1 MSTVALLQRWKD
13 SGAITAAQFDSLIAI
28 VRKERFSVFVELNVL
43 LYLGVL
49 SLVGGVGWTI
59 NTYFAD
65 LGDAAILIGLTAL
78 LTSSLYYCFSH
89 KPGMV
94 VDYILYL
101 ACLTLAAELVYI
113 EARFEVLR
121 DHWDYNVLL
130 SAIVY
135 FFFAYR
141 FDNRLVLSL
150 ALSTL
155 AAWFGVKISR
165 FDLISNDSR
174 RAAAIGYGLIV
185 SGGGLL
191 LAHQGI
197 KKHFLE
203 TYLHVGSNVLFV
215 ALVSGAIERN
225 ERNANWMYLLGLV
238 VLAVVAI
245 RAGVHFR
252 RFVFVVYGTIYGYI
266 GVSAEILRR
275 LGSDTAAL
283 SYIVVSST
291 IVILAIVML
300 ARRFGREE

>member
-1 MSTVALLQRWKD
+1 MSTVALLQKWRD
-13 SGAITAAQFDSLIAI
+13 SGAISADQFDTLISI
-28 VRKERFSVFVELNVL
+28 DRKERFSVFVELNVM

-49 SLVGGVGWTI
+49 SLAAGVGWTI

-78 LTSSLYYCFSH
+78 LISSLYYCFSH

-101 ACLTLAAELVYI
+101 ACLTLAAELAYI

-121 DHWDYNVLL
+121 DHWDYYVLL
-130 SAIVY
+130 SAFVY

-165 FDLISNDSR
+165 FDLISSDSL

-191 LAHQGI
+191 LAHHGI
-197 KKHFLE
+197 KKHYLE
-203 TYLHVGSNVLFV
+203 TYLHVGANVLFI
-215 ALVSGAIERN
+215 ALVSGAID
-225 ERNANWMYLLGLV
+225 RNANWMYLLGLV
-238 VLAVVAI
+238 VLAVVSI
-245 RAGVHFR
+245 RAGLHFR

-266 GVSAEILRR
+266 GVSGEILRR
-275 LGSDTAAL
+275 LGTDTAAL

>member
-1 MSTVALLQRWKD
+1 MSTVALLQKWRD
-13 SGAITAAQFDSLIAI
+13 SGAISADQFDTLIAI

-49 SLVGGVGWTI
+49 SLAAGVGWTI

-78 LTSSLYYCFSH
+78 LMSSLYYCFSH

-101 ACLTLAAELVYI
+101 ACLTLAAELAYI

-121 DHWDYNVLL
+121 DHWDYYILL
-130 SAIVY
+130 SAFVY

-165 FDLISNDSR
+165 FDLISSDSL

-191 LAHQGI
+191 LAHHGI
-197 KKHFLE
+197 KKHYLE
-203 TYLHVGSNVLFV
+203 TYLHVGANVLFI
-215 ALVSGAIERN
+215 ALVSGAID
-225 ERNANWMYLLGLV
+225 RNANWMYLPGLV
-238 VLAVVAI
+238 VLAVVSI
-245 RAGVHFR
+245 RAGLHFR

-266 GVSAEILRR
+266 GVSGEILRR
-275 LGSDTAAL
+275 LGTDTAAL

>member
-1 MSTVALLQRWKD
+1 MSTVALLQKWRD
-13 SGAITAAQFDSLIAI
+13 SGAISADQFDTLIAI
-28 VRKERFSVFVELNVL
+28 VRKERFSDLVELNVL

-49 SLVGGVGWTI
+49 SLAAGVGWTI

-78 LTSSLYYCFSH
+78 LMSSLYYCFSH
-89 KPGMV
+89 EPGMV

-101 ACLTLAAELVYI
+101 ACLTLAAELAYI

-121 DHWDYNVLL
+121 DHWDYYVLL
-130 SAIVY
+130 SAFVY

-165 FDLISNDSR
+165 FDLISSDSL

-191 LAHQGI
+191 LAHHGI
-197 KKHFLE
+197 KKHYLE
-203 TYLHVGSNVLFV
+203 TYLHVGANVLFI
-215 ALVSGAIERN
+215 ALVSGAID
-225 ERNANWMYLLGLV
+225 RNANWMYLPGLV
-238 VLAVVAI
+238 VLAVVSI
-245 RAGVHFR
+245 RAGLHFR

-266 GVSAEILRR
+266 GVSGEILRR
-275 LGSDTAAL
+275 LGTDTAAL

>member
-1 MSTVALLQRWKD
+1 MSTVALLQKWRD
-13 SGAITAAQFDSLIAI
+13 SGAISADQFDTLIAI

-43 LYLGVL
+43 LYVGVL
-49 SLVGGVGWTI
+49 SLAAGVGWTI

-78 LTSSLYYCFSH
+78 LMSSLYYCFSH

-101 ACLTLAAELVYI
+101 ACLTLAAELAYI

-121 DHWDYNVLL
+121 DHWDYYVLL
-130 SAIVY
+130 SAFVY

-165 FDLISNDSR
+165 FDLISSDSL

-191 LAHQGI
+191 LAHHGI
-197 KKHFLE
+197 KKHYLE
-203 TYLHVGSNVLFV
+203 TYLHVGANVLFM

-225 ERNANWMYLLGLV
+225 ANWMYLPGLV
-238 VLAVVAI
+238 VLAVVSI
-245 RAGVHFR
+245 RAGLHFR

-266 GVSAEILRR
+266 GVSGEILRR
-275 LGSDTAAL
+275 LGTDTAAL

>member
-13 SGAITAAQFDSLIAI
+13 SGAITAAQFETLIAI

-49 SLVGGVGWTI
+49 SLVAGIGWTI

-101 ACLTLAAELVYI
+101 ACLTLAAELAYL
-113 EARFEVLR
+113 ESRFQMLR
-121 DHWDYNVLL
+121 DHWDYYVLL
-130 SAIVY
+130 SALVY

-165 FDLISNDSR
+165 FDLISNDSLR
-174 RAAAIGYGLIV
+174 VAAIGYGLIV

-203 TYLHVGSNVLFV
+203 TYLHVGANVLFI
-215 ALVSGAIERN
+215 ALVSGVFD
-225 ERNANWMYLLGLV
+225 RNANWAYLLGLV
-238 VLAVVAI
+238 ILAAVSI
-245 RAGVHFR
+245 RAGVHFS

-266 GVSAEILRR
+266 GLSAEILRR
-275 LGSDTAAL
+275 LGTDTAAL

-291 IVILAIVML
+291 IVIVAIVIL

>member
-1 MSTVALLQRWKD
+1 MSTVALLQKWRD
-13 SGAITAAQFDSLIAI
+13 SGAISADQFDTLIAI

-43 LYLGVL
+43 LYVGVL
-49 SLVGGVGWTI
+49 SLAAGVGWTI

-78 LTSSLYYCFSH
+78 LMSSLYYCFSH

-101 ACLTLAAELVYI
+101 ACLTLAAELAYI

-121 DHWDYNVLL
+121 DHWDYYVLL
-130 SAIVY
+130 SAFVY

-165 FDLISNDSR
+165 FDLISSDSL

-191 LAHQGI
+191 LAHHGI
-197 KKHFLE
+197 KKHYLE
-203 TYLHVGSNVLFV
+203 TYLHVGANVLFM
-215 ALVSGAIERN
+215 ALVSGAS
-225 ERNANWMYLLGLV
+225 ERNANWMYLPGLV
-238 VLAVVAI
+238 VLAVVSI
-245 RAGVHFR
+245 RAGLHFR

-266 GVSAEILRR
+266 GVSGEILRR
-275 LGSDTAAL
+275 LGTDTAAL

>member
-1 MSTVALLQRWKD
+1 MSTVALLQKWRD
-13 SGAITAAQFDSLIAI
+13 SGAISADQFDTLIAI

-43 LYLGVL
+43 LYVGVL
-49 SLVGGVGWTI
+49 SLAAGVGWTI

-78 LTSSLYYCFSH
+78 LMSSLYYCFSH

-101 ACLTLAAELVYI
+101 ACLTLAAELAYI

-121 DHWDYNVLL
+121 DHWDYYVLL
-130 SAIVY
+130 SAFVY

-165 FDLISNDSR
+165 FDLISSDSL

-191 LAHQGI
+191 LAHHGI
-197 KKHFLE
+197 KKHYLE
-203 TYLHVGSNVLFV
+203 TYLHVGANVLFI

-225 ERNANWMYLLGLV
+225 ANWSICSVWSFFAGGLV
-238 VLAVVAI
+238 RCTEFAH
-245 RAGVHFR
+245 RAGC
-252 RFVFVVYGTIYGYI
+252 
-266 GVSAEILRR
+266 
-275 LGSDTAAL
+275 
-283 SYIVVSST
+283 SS
-291 IVILAIVML
+291 
-300 ARRFGREE
+300 

>member
-165 FDLISNDSR
+165 FDLISNDSL

-215 ALVSGAIERN
+215 ALVSGAI

>member
-1 MSTVALLQRWKD
+1 MSTVALLQKWRD
-13 SGAITAAQFDSLIAI
+13 SGAISADQFDTLIAI

-49 SLVGGVGWTI
+49 SLVAGVGWTI

-78 LTSSLYYCFSH
+78 LMSSLYYCFSH

-101 ACLTLAAELVYI
+101 ACLTLAAELAYI

-121 DHWDYNVLL
+121 DHWDYYVLL
-130 SAIVY
+130 SAFVY

-165 FDLISNDSR
+165 FDLISSDSL

-191 LAHQGI
+191 LAHHGI
-197 KKHFLE
+197 KKHYLE
-203 TYLHVGSNVLFV
+203 TYLHVGANVLFI
-215 ALVSGAIERN
+215 ALVSGAID
-225 ERNANWMYLLGLV
+225 RNANWMYLLGLV
-238 VLAVVAI
+238 VLAVVSI

-266 GVSAEILRR
+266 GVSGEILRR
-275 LGSDTAAL
+275 LGTDTAAL

>member
-1 MSTVALLQRWKD
+1 MSTVALLQKWRD
-13 SGAITAAQFDSLIAI
+13 SGAISAGQFDTLIAI

-49 SLVGGVGWTI
+49 SLAAGVGWTI

-78 LTSSLYYCFSH
+78 LMSSLYYCFSH
-89 KPGMV
+89 KPGIM

-101 ACLTLAAELVYI
+101 ACLILAAELAYI

-121 DHWDYNVLL
+121 DHWDYYVLL
-130 SAIVY
+130 SAFVY

-165 FDLISNDSR
+165 FDLISSDSL

-191 LAHQGI
+191 LAHHGI
-197 KKHFLE
+197 KKHYLE
-203 TYLHVGSNVLFV
+203 TYLHVGANVLFI
-215 ALVSGAIERN
+215 ALVSGAID
-225 ERNANWMYLLGLV
+225 RNANWMYLPGLV
-238 VLAVVAI
+238 VLAVVSI

-252 RFVFVVYGTIYGYI
+252 RFVFVVYGTIYGYL
-266 GVSAEILRR
+266 GVSGEILRR
-275 LGSDTAAL
+275 LGTDTAAL
-283 SYIVVSST
+283 WYIVVSST

>member
-1 MSTVALLQRWKD
+1 MSTVALLQKWRD
-13 SGAITAAQFDSLIAI
+13 SGAISADQFDTLIAI
-28 VRKERFSVFVELNVL
+28 VRKERFSVFVESNVL

-49 SLVGGVGWTI
+49 SLAAGVGWTI

-78 LTSSLYYCFSH
+78 LMSSLYYCFSH

-101 ACLTLAAELVYI
+101 ACLTLAAELAYI

-121 DHWDYNVLL
+121 DHWDYYVLL
-130 SAIVY
+130 SAFVY

-165 FDLISNDSR
+165 FDLISSDSL

-191 LAHQGI
+191 LAHHGI
-197 KKHFLE
+197 KKHYLE
-203 TYLHVGSNVLFV
+203 TYLHVGANVLFM

-225 ERNANWMYLLGLV
+225 ANWMYLPGLV
-238 VLAVVAI
+238 VLAVVSI
-245 RAGVHFR
+245 RAGLHFR

-291 IVILAIVML
+291 IAILAIVML

>member
-1 MSTVALLQRWKD
+1 MSTVALLQKWRD
-13 SGAITAAQFDSLIAI
+13 SGAISAGQFDTIIAI

-49 SLVGGVGWTI
+49 SLAAGVGWTI

-78 LTSSLYYCFSH
+78 LMSSLYYCFSH

-101 ACLTLAAELVYI
+101 ACLTLAAELAYI

-121 DHWDYNVLL
+121 DYWDYYVLL
-130 SAIVY
+130 SAFVY

-165 FDLISNDSR
+165 FDLISNDSLR
-174 RAAAIGYGLIV
+174 VSAFRYGLTV
-185 SGGGLL
+185 SGGGL
-191 LAHQGI
+191 
-197 KKHFLE
+197 
-203 TYLHVGSNVLFV
+203 
-215 ALVSGAIERN
+215 
-225 ERNANWMYLLGLV
+225 
-238 VLAVVAI
+238 
-245 RAGVHFR
+245 
-252 RFVFVVYGTIYGYI
+252 
-266 GVSAEILRR
+266 
-275 LGSDTAAL
+275 
-283 SYIVVSST
+283 
-291 IVILAIVML
+291 ML
-300 ARRFGREE
+300 ALQRFPMTFVET

>member
-1 MSTVALLQRWKD
+1 MSTVALLQKWRD
-13 SGAITAAQFDSLIAI
+13 SGAISAGQFDTLIAI

-49 SLVGGVGWTI
+49 SLVAGVGWTI

-65 LGDAAILIGLTAL
+65 LGDEAILIGLTAL
-78 LTSSLYYCFSH
+78 LMSSLYYCFSH

-101 ACLTLAAELVYI
+101 ACLTLAAELAYI
-113 EARFEVLR
+113 EARFEVLS
-121 DHWDYNVLL
+121 DHWDYYVLL
-130 SAIVY
+130 SAFVY

-165 FDLISNDSR
+165 FDLISSDSL

-191 LAHQGI
+191 LAHHGI
-197 KKHFLE
+197 KKHYLE
-203 TYLHVGSNVLFV
+203 TYLHVGANVLFM
-215 ALVSGAIERN
+215 ALVSGAS
-225 ERNANWMYLLGLV
+225 ERNANWMYLPGLV
-238 VLAVVAI
+238 VLAVVSI

-266 GVSAEILRR
+266 GVSGEILRR
-275 LGSDTAAL
+275 LGTDTAAL

-291 IVILAIVML
+291 IAILAIVML

>member
-1 MSTVALLQRWKD
+1 MSTVALLQKWRD
-13 SGAITAAQFDSLIAI
+13 SGAISADQFDTLIAI

-43 LYLGVL
+43 LYVGVL
-49 SLVGGVGWTI
+49 SLAAGVGWTI

-78 LTSSLYYCFSH
+78 LMSSLYYCFSH

-101 ACLTLAAELVYI
+101 ACLTLAAELAYL
-113 EARFEVLR
+113 ESRFQMLR
-121 DHWDYNVLL
+121 DHWDYYVLL
-130 SAIVY
+130 SALVY

-165 FDLISNDSR
+165 FDLISNDSLR
-174 RAAAIGYGLIV
+174 VAAIGYGLIV

-203 TYLHVGSNVLFV
+203 TYLHVGANVLFI
-215 ALVSGAIERN
+215 ALVSGVFD
-225 ERNANWMYLLGLV
+225 RNANWMYLLGLV
-238 VLAVVAI
+238 ILAGVSI

-266 GVSAEILRR
+266 GLSAEILRR
-275 LGSDTAAL
+275 LGTDTAAL
-283 SYIVVSST
+283 SYIAVSST
-291 IVILAIVML
+291 IVIVAIVIL

>member
-1 MSTVALLQRWKD
+1 MSTVALLQKWKD
-13 SGAITAAQFDSLIAI
+13 SGAITAAQFDTLNAL

-49 SLVGGVGWTI
+49 SLVAGLGWTI

-65 LGDAAILIGLTAL
+65 LGDAAIPIGLTAIF
-78 LTSSLYYCFSH
+78 TASLYYCFTH

-101 ACLTLAAELVYI
+101 ACLALAAELAYI
-113 EARFEVLR
+113 ESRFQVLR
-121 DHWDYNVLL
+121 DHWDYYVLL
-130 SAIVY
+130 SALVY

-165 FDLISNDSR
+165 FDLISSDSL
-174 RAAAIGYGLIV
+174 RAAAIGYGLVV

-197 KKHFLE
+197 RKHFLE
-203 TYLHVGSNVLFV
+203 TYLHVGANVLFI
-215 ALVSGAIERN
+215 ALVSGVID
-225 ERNANWMYLLGLV
+225 RNANWMYLLGLII
-238 VLAVVAI
+238 LSAVSI
-245 RAGVHFR
+245 RAGVHFH

-275 LGSDTAAL
+275 LRTDTAAL

-291 IVILAIVML
+291 IVIVAMVLL

>member
-1 MSTVALLQRWKD
+1 MSTVALLQKWRD
-13 SGAITAAQFDSLIAI
+13 SGAISAGQFDTLIAI

-49 SLVGGVGWTI
+49 SLAAGVGWTI

-78 LTSSLYYCFSH
+78 LMSSLYYCFSH

-101 ACLTLAAELVYI
+101 ACLTLAAELAYV

-121 DHWDYNVLL
+121 DHWDYYVLL
-130 SAIVY
+130 SAFVY

-165 FDLISNDSR
+165 FDLISSDSL

-191 LAHQGI
+191 LAHHGI
-197 KKHFLE
+197 KKHYLE
-203 TYLHVGSNVLFV
+203 TYLHVGANVLFI
-215 ALVSGAIERN
+215 ALVSDAID
-225 ERNANWMYLLGLV
+225 RNANWMYLLGLV
-238 VLAVVAI
+238 ALAVVSI
-245 RAGVHFR
+245 QAGVHFR

>member
-130 SAIVY
+130 SAMVY

-165 FDLISNDSR
+165 FDLISNDSL
-174 RAAAIGYGLIV
+174 RASAIGYGLIV

-191 LAHQGI
+191 LAHRGI
-197 KKHFLE
+197 KKHYLE
-203 TYLHVGSNVLFV
+203 TYLHVGENVLFM
-215 ALVSGAIERN
+215 ALVSGAID
-225 ERNANWMYLLGLV
+225 RNANWMYLPGLV
-238 VLAVVAI
+238 VLAVVSI
-245 RAGVHFR
+245 RAGLHFR
-252 RFVFVVYGTIYGYI
+252 RFVFVVYGTIYGYMR
-266 GVSAEILRR
+266 VSVDILMR
-275 LGSDTAAL
+275 LGTDTWAL
-283 SYIVVSST
+283 SYIGVSCR
-291 IVILAIVML
+291 IWILAI
-300 ARRFGREE
+300 

>member
-1 MSTVALLQRWKD
+1 MSTVALLQKWRD
-13 SGAITAAQFDSLIAI
+13 SGAISADQFDTLIAI

-49 SLVGGVGWTI
+49 SLAAGVGWTI

-78 LTSSLYYCFSH
+78 LISSLYYCFSH

-101 ACLTLAAELVYI
+101 ACLTLAAELAYI

-121 DHWDYNVLL
+121 DYWDYYVLL
-130 SAIVY
+130 SAFVY

-165 FDLISNDSR
+165 FDLISSDSL

-191 LAHQGI
+191 LAHHGI
-197 KKHFLE
+197 KKHYLE
-203 TYLHVGSNVLFV
+203 TYLHVGANVLFM
-215 ALVSGAIERN
+215 ALVSGAID
-225 ERNANWMYLLGLV
+225 RNANWMYLPGLV
-238 VLAVVAI
+238 VLAVVSI
-245 RAGVHFR
+245 RAGLHFR

>member
-1 MSTVALLQRWKD
+1 MSTVALLQKWRD
-13 SGAITAAQFDSLIAI
+13 SGAISAGQFDTLIAI

-49 SLVGGVGWTI
+49 SLVAGVGWTI
-59 NTYFAD
+59 NNYFAD

-78 LTSSLYYCFSH
+78 LMSSLYYCFSH
-89 KPGMV
+89 EPGMV

-101 ACLTLAAELVYI
+101 ACLTLAAELAYI

-121 DHWDYNVLL
+121 DHWDYYVLL
-130 SAIVY
+130 SAFVY

-165 FDLISNDSR
+165 FDLISSDSL

-191 LAHQGI
+191 LAHHGI
-197 KKHFLE
+197 KKHYLE
-203 TYLHVGSNVLFV
+203 TYLHVGANVLFI
-215 ALVSGAIERN
+215 ALVSGAID
-225 ERNANWMYLLGLV
+225 RNANWMYLLGLV
-238 VLAVVAI
+238 ALAVVSI
-245 RAGVHFR
+245 QAGVHFR
-252 RFVFVVYGTIYGYI
+252 RFVFVVYGTIYGYL
-266 GVSAEILRR
+266 GVSGEILRR
-275 LGSDTAAL
+275 LGTDTAAL
-283 SYIVVSST
+283 WYIVVSST

>member
-1 MSTVALLQRWKD
+1 MSTVALLQKWRD
-13 SGAITAAQFDSLIAI
+13 SGAISADQFDTLIAI

-49 SLVGGVGWTI
+49 SLVAGVGWTI

-78 LTSSLYYCFSH
+78 LMSSLYYCFSH
-89 KPGMV
+89 EPGMV

-101 ACLTLAAELVYI
+101 ACLTLAAELAYI

-121 DHWDYNVLL
+121 DHWDYYILL
-130 SAIVY
+130 SAFVY

-165 FDLISNDSR
+165 FDLISSDSL

-191 LAHQGI
+191 LAHHGI
-197 KKHFLE
+197 KKHYLE
-203 TYLHVGSNVLFV
+203 TYLHVGANVLFM

-225 ERNANWMYLLGLV
+225 ANWMYLPGLV
-238 VLAVVAI
+238 VLAVVSI
-245 RAGVHFR
+245 RAGLHFR

-266 GVSAEILRR
+266 GVSGEILRR
-275 LGSDTAAL
+275 LGTDTAAL

>member
-1 MSTVALLQRWKD
+1 MSTVALLQKWRD
-13 SGAITAAQFDSLIAI
+13 SGAISADQFDTLIAI

-49 SLVGGVGWTI
+49 SLAAGVGWTI

-78 LTSSLYYCFSH
+78 LMSSLYYCFSH

-101 ACLTLAAELVYI
+101 ACLTLAAELAYI

-121 DHWDYNVLL
+121 DHWDYYVLL
-130 SAIVY
+130 SAFVY

-165 FDLISNDSR
+165 FDLISSDSL

-191 LAHQGI
+191 LAHHGI
-197 KKHFLE
+197 KKHYLE
-203 TYLHVGSNVLFV
+203 TYLHVGANVLFI
-215 ALVSGAIERN
+215 ALVSGAID
-225 ERNANWMYLLGLV
+225 RNANWMYLPGLV
-238 VLAVVAI
+238 VLAVVSI
-245 RAGVHFR
+245 RAGLHFR
-252 RFVFVVYGTIYGYI
+252 RFVFIVYGTIYGYV
-266 GVSAEILRR
+266 GVSGEILRR
-275 LGSDTAAL
+275 LGTDTAAL

>member
-1 MSTVALLQRWKD
+1 MSTVALLQKWKD
-13 SGAITAAQFDSLIAI
+13 SGAITAAQFDTLNAI

-49 SLVGGVGWTI
+49 SLVAGIGWTI

-78 LTSSLYYCFSH
+78 LTASLYYSFSH
-89 KPGMV
+89 QPSMV

-101 ACLTLAAELVYI
+101 ACLTLAAELAYI
-113 EARFEVLR
+113 EFRFQVLR
-121 DHWDYNVLL
+121 DHWDYYVLL
-130 SAIVY
+130 SALVY
-135 FFFAYR
+135 FFLAYR

-165 FDLISNDSR
+165 FDLISSDSL
-174 RAAAIGYGLIV
+174 RAAAIGYGLVV

-191 LAHQGI
+191 LAHLGI

-203 TYLHVGSNVLFV
+203 TYLQVSVNVLFI
-215 ALVSGAIERN
+215 ALVSGVID
-225 ERNANWMYLLGLV
+225 RNANWMYLLGLV
-238 VLAVVAI
+238 ILAGVSI

-266 GVSAEILRR
+266 GLSAEILRR
-275 LGSDTAAL
+275 LGTDTAAL
-283 SYIVVSST
+283 SYIAVSST
-291 IVILAIVML
+291 IVIVAIVIL
-300 ARRFGREE
+300 ARRFGRDE

>member
-1 MSTVALLQRWKD
+1 MSTVALLQTWKD
-13 SGAITAAQFDSLIAI
+13 SGTITAAQFDTLNAI

-49 SLVGGVGWTI
+49 SLVTGIGWTI

-78 LTSSLYYCFSH
+78 LTVSLYYCFSH
-89 KPGMV
+89 KPSMV

-101 ACLTLAAELVYI
+101 ACLTLAAELAYI
-113 EARFEVLR
+113 EFRFQVLR
-121 DHWDYNVLL
+121 DHWDYYVLL
-130 SAIVY
+130 SALVY
-135 FFFAYR
+135 FFLAYR

-165 FDLISNDSR
+165 FDLISSDSL
-174 RAAAIGYGLIV
+174 RAAAIGYGLVV

-191 LAHQGI
+191 LAHLGI

-203 TYLHVGSNVLFV
+203 TYLQVGVNVLFI
-215 ALVSGAIERN
+215 ALVSGAID
-225 ERNANWMYLLGLV
+225 RNANWMYLPGLV
-238 VLAVVAI
+238 VLAVVSI
-245 RAGVHFR
+245 RAGLHFR

-266 GVSAEILRR
+266 GVSGEILRR
-275 LGSDTAAL
+275 LGTDTAAL

>member
-1 MSTVALLQRWKD
+1 MSTVALLQKWRD
-13 SGAITAAQFDSLIAI
+13 SGAISADQFDTLIAI

-43 LYLGVL
+43 LYVGVL
-49 SLVGGVGWTI
+49 SLAAGVGWTI

-78 LTSSLYYCFSH
+78 LMSSLYYCFSH

-101 ACLTLAAELVYI
+101 ACLTLAAELAYI
-113 EARFEVLR
+113 EARFEVLS
-121 DHWDYNVLL
+121 DHWDYYVLL
-130 SAIVY
+130 SAFVY

-165 FDLISNDSR
+165 FDLISSDSL

-191 LAHQGI
+191 LAHHGI

-203 TYLHVGSNVLFV
+203 TYLHVGANVLFI
-215 ALVSGAIERN
+215 ALVSGAID
-225 ERNANWMYLLGLV
+225 RNANWMYLPGLV
-238 VLAVVAI
+238 VLAVVSI
-245 RAGVHFR
+245 RAGLHFR

-266 GVSAEILRR
+266 GVSGEILRR
-275 LGSDTAAL
+275 LGTDTAAL